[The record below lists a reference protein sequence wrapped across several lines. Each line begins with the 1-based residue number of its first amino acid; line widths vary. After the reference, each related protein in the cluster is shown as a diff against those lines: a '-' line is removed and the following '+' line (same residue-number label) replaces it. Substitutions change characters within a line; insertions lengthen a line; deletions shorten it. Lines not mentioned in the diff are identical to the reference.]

1 MAYLTLFLDV
11 IFGAHYRT
19 QWMKSSA
26 RAPHPRVDRTVA
38 VFLAAFIPVAA
49 YVVFRLPFRF
59 PPEGMIV
66 SPSLVFG
73 FNNAVAI
80 AGVVILL
87 ALVTVFQL
95 WRRSDAARRRTFAP
109 WFYENE
115 EVAPRDRIRWRI
127 VALMTA
133 AHIVLTVV
141 MWVIARTSNTWRI
154 DFEASHFLWRLQLME
169 LFGARPYLDFQH
181 EYGPALLYVPILVH
195 RVLAPAGLTLEAA
208 YYLSHLGASVLGMAA
223 IVVLLDHTRVPR
235 VRKEVVFCL
244 LAAAGLMPYMGLNGN
259 LVRYLP
265 PYLSV
270 LLAARVLGGAHGRA
284 WTVAVVSALG
294 VVNILISPE
303 IALAFGLGW
312 GAYCVFI
319 GWTDRGRAILGLA
332 GLVVAGVLGAVTLP
346 PQYAGTVFSFSGGAN
361 NFPLVPAAHIVF
373 YLTTL
378 FVVVPTLFADALTGR
393 GRPPAL
399 LFAMATIC
407 VVMIPGALSRADPPH
422 VLFYGL
428 GLSLLLLV
436 QAGMRSRSAFA
447 LWAVGYAAVVIGGSH
462 VSNARAF
469 YGASLQSLLHPRS
482 FVVEFVR
489 SQEPP
494 ITDAQLDRLKQY
506 PPLGVPFCSYG
517 TDRRTMEQLWARRQ
531 IDPEY
536 YCGIIGVYSED
547 QLARKIADTTRHEYL
562 LVRKALLGQVDTC
575 SRHVATIQESFIYPG
590 PLSCKREAIES
601 DLAVN
606 RAITTHYRVAEEL
619 GPYAIMRRAGGS

>member
-1 MAYLTLFLDV
+1 MAYLTLFLDAV
-11 IFGAHYRT
+11 FRAHYRT
-19 QWMKSSA
+19 WRMNPPA
-26 RAPHPRVDRTVA
+26 RAPRPRGDPAVALFLA
-38 VFLAAFIPVAA
+38 VFIPTAA
-49 YVVFRLPFRF
+49 YVVFRLPFSF

-87 ALVTVFQL
+87 VVSTGFQL
-95 WRRSDAARRRTFAP
+95 WRRSDVPGRPIPEP

-115 EVAPRDRIRWRI
+115 AIAPRDRIRWGI
-127 VALMTA
+127 FALMVA
-133 AHIVLTVV
+133 AHVLLTVV
-141 MWVIARTSNTWRI
+141 MWVIARTSNGWRI

-181 EYGPALLYVPILVH
+181 EYGPALLYVPLFVH
-195 RVLAPAGLTLEAA
+195 RLLAPAGVTLEAA

-223 IVVLLDHTRVPR
+223 IAVILDHTRIPR
-235 VRKEVVFCL
+235 VRKEVAFCL

-259 LVRYLP
+259 LVRYFP

-270 LLAARVLGGAHGRA
+270 LLAAQTLGRTHGRT

-294 VVNILISPE
+294 LVNILISPE
-303 IALAFGLGW
+303 IALAFGVGW

-319 GWTDRGRAILGLA
+319 GWTDRRRAVLGFA
-332 GLVVAGVLGAVTLP
+332 GLVVAGAIGMVTLP
-346 PQYAGTVFSFSGGAN
+346 PEYAGTVFSFSGGAN
-361 NFPLVPAAHIVF
+361 NFPLVPAVHIVF
-373 YLTTL
+373 YLTSL
-378 FVVVPTLFADALTGR
+378 FVVVPTLFADALSGR

-422 VLFYGL
+422 VLFFGL

-436 QAGMRSRSAFA
+436 QAGMRGQWAFA
-447 LWAVGYAAVVIGGSH
+447 LWALAYAAVVIGGTH

-469 YGASLQSLLHPRS
+469 YGTSLRSLLHPRS
-482 FVVEFVR
+482 IVELVR
-489 SQEPP
+489 RERPQIS
-494 ITDAQLDRLKQY
+494 DAQLDRLEHY
-506 PPLGVPFCSYG
+506 PPLGLPFCSYG
-517 TDRRTMEQLWARRQ
+517 TDRRTMARLWARRQ

-536 YCGIIGVYSED
+536 YCGIIGVYSEE

-562 LVRKALLGQVDTC
+562 LVRKAWLTPVDPC
-575 SRHVATIQESFIYPG
+575 RRHIATIRRSFIYSG
-590 PLSCKREAIES
+590 PLSCQREALES

-606 RAITTHYRVAEEL
+606 RAISTHYRMVEEL
-619 GPYAIMRRAGGS
+619 GPYLVMRRADDS

>member
-1 MAYLTLFLDV
+1 MNP
-11 IFGAHYRT
+11 
-19 QWMKSSA
+19 SA
-26 RAPHPRVDRTVA
+26 RAPHRRGDRAVA
-38 VFLAAFIPVAA
+38 LFLVVFIPIAA

-87 ALVTVFQL
+87 AVLTVFQL
-95 WRRSDAARRRTFAP
+95 WRRSDAPGRPVPAR
-109 WFYENE
+109 WFYEDE
-115 EVAPRDRIRWRI
+115 EIAPRDRIRWRI
-127 VALMTA
+127 FALMAA
-133 AHIVLTVV
+133 AHALLTVV
-141 MWVIARTSNTWRI
+141 MWVSARTSSAWRI

-181 EYGPALLYVPILVH
+181 EYGPALLYVPLLVH
-195 RVLAPAGLTLEAA
+195 RLLAPAGVTLEAA
-208 YYLSHLGASVLGMAA
+208 YYLSHFGASVLGMGA
-223 IVVLLDHTRVPR
+223 IVVILDHTGIPR
-235 VRKEVVFCL
+235 VRKEVAFCL

-259 LVRYLP
+259 LVRYVP

-270 LLAARVLGGAHGRA
+270 LLAARALGGTRGRA

-303 IALAFGLGW
+303 IALAFVVGW

-319 GWTDRGRAILGLA
+319 GWADRGRAILGLL
-332 GLVVAGVLGAVTLP
+332 GLVVAGAIGAVTLP
-346 PQYAGTVFSFSGGAN
+346 PEYAGTVFSFSGGAN

-378 FVVVPTLFADALTGR
+378 FVVVPILFADALSRR

-422 VLFYGL
+422 VLFFGL

-436 QAGMRSRSAFA
+436 KAGMRTRLTFA
-447 LWAVGYAAVVIGGSH
+447 LWSVAYAAVVIGGCH

-469 YGASLQSLLHPRS
+469 YGASLRSFLHPRS
-482 FVVEFVR
+482 IAELVR
-489 SQEPP
+489 PQKPQ
-494 ITDAQLDRLKQY
+494 ITDSQLDRLKQY
-506 PPLGVPFCSYG
+506 PPLGLPFCSYG
-517 TDRRTMEQLWARRQ
+517 TDRRTMAQLWARRQ

-536 YCGIIGVYSED
+536 YCGIIGVYSEE
-547 QLARKIADTTRHEYL
+547 QLARKVADTTRHEYL
-562 LVRKALLGQVDTC
+562 LVRKAWLAPVDPC
-575 SRHVATIQESFIYPG
+575 SRHIATIRRSFIYPG
-590 PLSCKREAIES
+590 PLSCKRGALES

-606 RAITTHYRVAEEL
+606 GAIGTHYRVVEEL
-619 GPYAIMRRAGGS
+619 GPYVIMRRVGSS

>member
-1 MAYLTLFLDV
+1 MN
-11 IFGAHYRT
+11 
-19 QWMKSSA
+19 SSA
-26 RAPHPRVDRTVA
+26 RAPHPRVDRAVA
-38 VFLAAFIPVAA
+38 LFLVAFIPIAA

-59 PPEGMIV
+59 PPEAMIV

-87 ALVTVFQL
+87 AVLTVFQL
-95 WRRSDAARRRTFAP
+95 WRRSDAPGRPVPTP
-109 WFYENE
+109 WFYEDE

-127 VALMTA
+127 FALMAA
-133 AHIVLTVV
+133 AHVLLTVV
-141 MWVIARTSNTWRI
+141 MWVSARTSNGWRI

-181 EYGPALLYVPILVH
+181 EYGPGLLYVPLLVH
-195 RVLAPAGLTLEAA
+195 RLLAPAGVTLEAA
-208 YYLSHLGASVLGMAA
+208 YYLSHLGASVLGMGA
-223 IVVLLDHTRVPR
+223 IVVILDHTHIPR
-235 VRKEVVFCL
+235 VRKEVAFCL

-259 LVRYLP
+259 LVRYVP

-270 LLAARVLGGAHGRA
+270 LLAARALGGTHGRA
-284 WTVAVVSALG
+284 WTVAVVSTLG

-312 GAYCVFI
+312 GAYCVFV

-332 GLVVAGVLGAVTLP
+332 GLVVAGAIGAVTLP
-346 PQYAGTVFSFSGGAN
+346 TEYAGTVFSFSGGAN

-378 FVVVPTLFADALTGR
+378 FVVVPTLFADALSGE

-422 VLFYGL
+422 VLFFGL

-436 QAGMRSRSAFA
+436 QAGMRTRLTFA
-447 LWAVGYAAVVIGGSH
+447 LWAVAYAAVVIGGSH
-462 VSNARAF
+462 LSNARAF
-469 YGASLQSLLHPRS
+469 YGTSLRSLLHPRS
-482 FVVEFVR
+482 IVELVHPQK
-489 SQEPP
+489 SQ

-506 PPLGVPFCSYG
+506 PPLGLPFCSYG
-517 TDRRTMEQLWARRQ
+517 TDRRTMAQLWARRQ

-536 YCGIIGVYSED
+536 YCGIIGVYSEE
-547 QLARKIADTTRHEYL
+547 QLARKVADTIRHEYL
-562 LVRKALLGQVDTC
+562 LVRKAWLTPVDPC
-575 SRHVATIQESFIYPG
+575 RRHIATIRSSFIYPG
-590 PLSCKREAIES
+590 PLSCKREALES

-606 RAITTHYRVAEEL
+606 RAIGTHYRVVEEL
-619 GPYAIMRRAGGS
+619 GPYVIMRRADSS

>member
-1 MAYLTLFLDV
+1 MNP
-11 IFGAHYRT
+11 
-19 QWMKSSA
+19 SA
-26 RAPHPRVDRTVA
+26 RAPHPRGDRAVALFLA
-38 VFLAAFIPVAA
+38 VFIPIAA

-59 PPEGMIV
+59 PPDGMIV

-87 ALVTVFQL
+87 VVVTVFQL
-95 WRRSDAARRRTFAP
+95 WRGSDDPGHRGPAL
-109 WFYENE
+109 WFYEDE
-115 EVAPRDRIRWRI
+115 EIAPRDRIRWRI
-127 VALMTA
+127 FALMAA
-133 AHIVLTVV
+133 AHVLLTLV
-141 MWVIARTSNTWRI
+141 MWISARTSNRWRI

-181 EYGPALLYVPILVH
+181 EYGPALLYGPILVH
-195 RVLAPAGLTLEAA
+195 RLLAPVGVTLEAA
-208 YYLSHLGASVLGMAA
+208 YYLSHFGASLLGMGA
-223 IVVLLDHTRVPR
+223 IVVILDHTRIPK
-235 VRKEVVFCL
+235 VRKEVAFCL

-259 LVRYLP
+259 LVRYVP

-270 LLAARVLGGAHGRA
+270 LLAARTLGGTHGRT

-303 IALAFGLGW
+303 IALAFGVGW
-312 GAYCVFI
+312 SAYCVFI
-319 GWTDRGRAILGLA
+319 GWTDRGRAVLGLA
-332 GLVVAGVLGAVTLP
+332 GLVVAGAIGTLTLP
-346 PQYAGTVFSFSGGAN
+346 PEYAGTVFSFSGGAN
-361 NFPLVPAAHIVF
+361 NFPLVPAVHIVF

-378 FVVVPTLFADALTGR
+378 FVVVPTLFADALSGR

-422 VLFYGL
+422 VLFFGL

-436 QAGMRSRSAFA
+436 QAGMRARLAFA
-447 LWAVGYAAVVIGGSH
+447 LWAVAYAAVVIGGTH

-469 YGASLQSLLHPRS
+469 SGTSLRSLLHPRNI
-482 FVVEFVR
+482 VELVR
-489 SQEPP
+489 PERPQ
-494 ITDAQLDRLKQY
+494 ITDAQLDRLRQY
-506 PPLGVPFCSYG
+506 PPLGLPFCSYG
-517 TDRRTMEQLWARRQ
+517 TDRRTMAQLWLHRQ

-536 YCGIIGVYSED
+536 YCGIIGVYSEE

-562 LVRKALLGQVDTC
+562 LVRKAWLSPVDPC
-575 SRHVATIQESFIYPG
+575 RRHIATIRRSFIYSG
-590 PLSCKREAIES
+590 PLSCKRDALES

-606 RAITTHYRVAEEL
+606 RAINTHYRVAEEL
-619 GPYAIMRRAGGS
+619 GPYLIMRRAGGS